1 LTPDHS
7 ERLARLVRRLVVIFD
22 GDDAGRGA
30 AARAFRTIADVPV
43 DVWASFLSDGEDP
56 FDVARRLG
64 GDTADYL
71 DSLPKRSL
79 LSAFIDDQIR
89 RAGGEEALGPV
100 ARSSLSD
107 QVREVLSTVSRDVVR
122 HELIREAASRLRIDP
137 HLLNPGLPKPQIG
150 QAAARDMAGEAEL
163 MQGEA
168 SVSTELS
175 GGLTGLEQQL
185 LIAVMGRWETTPAL
199 VLSDPDVCA
208 ALSGEVVEFIEILY
222 RIAKKDGSE
231 SEKGACVKQELR
243 RRGKDWIDLWRKAFA
258 MASDPGA
265 DLDRMYQDCA
275 WSCRRQRL
283 GEVAREVELD
293 IARAKS
299 DEERAILFGRKL
311 AIRRQL
317 DQCALPRS
325 GKSL

>member
-1 LTPDHS
+1 
-7 ERLARLVRRLVVIFD
+7 LVVIFD

-30 AARAFRTIADVPV
+30 AARAFRTIANVPV

-56 FDVARRLG
+56 FDVARRLNG
-64 GDTADYL
+64 GTADYL

-89 RAGGEEALGPV
+89 RAGGEESLGPV
-100 ARSSLSD
+100 ARSSLSE

-137 HLLNPGLPKPQIG
+137 HLLNPGLPKPQVG
-150 QAAARDMAGEAEL
+150 QAAARAVEVESS
-163 MQGEA
+163 QGESSYSSDL
-168 SVSTELS
+168 SV
-175 GGLTGLEQQL
+175 GLTGLEQQL
-185 LIAVMGRWETTPAL
+185 LIAVMGRWETAPAL

-208 ALSGEVVEFIEILY
+208 ALSGKVVEFIETLY
-222 RIAKKDGSE
+222 HIGKEDGAE
-231 SEKGACVKQELR
+231 QEKGPRIKQELR
-243 RRGKDWIDLWRKAFA
+243 RRGKDWINLWRRAFA

-265 DLDRMYQDCA
+265 DLDKMYQDCA

-283 GEVAREVELD
+283 GEVAREVELE
-293 IARAKS
+293 ISRAES
-299 DEERAILFGRKL
+299 DEERAILFARKL